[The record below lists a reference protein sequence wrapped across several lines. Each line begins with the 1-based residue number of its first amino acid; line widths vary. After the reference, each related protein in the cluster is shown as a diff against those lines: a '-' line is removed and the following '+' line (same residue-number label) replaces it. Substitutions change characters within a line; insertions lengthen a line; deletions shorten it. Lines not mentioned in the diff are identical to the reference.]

1 MLRIFR
7 HYIPTSLVLL
17 GAAETLIL
25 FVSIYVGV
33 SFGLAMSSESGALLP
48 SQIWAQSLVFCA
60 TMLLGMAAMGFYQRE
75 QRDGPI
81 STVIRLGLSFCVG
94 FGMMAVVYFVIP
106 QLFVGVPA
114 FAVALASSFI
124 GITTCR
130 LVCLAQTDAE
140 CTKRVLVMGTG
151 ERARQIQNLRRASDK
166 VGITIVGFLDVGA
179 DEQSVESDKLLT
191 KTSSLLDLVEKYAI
205 DEIVVAT
212 DDRRKGLP
220 LEDMLE
226 CKMHGTAILQAPE
239 FYERQLGKIRLDSV
253 HPGTMVFAEGF
264 TQAVLRRTEKR
275 IVDVAISVLLLIV
288 TLPIT
293 LLVAIAVALES
304 RGPVFYKQERVGLK
318 GKTFTVLKFRSMNV
332 DAEKNGVAVWA
343 DNEDPRVTRIGHCL
357 RKFRLDE
364 LPQLINVLKGDM
376 SFVGPRPE
384 RPQFVDELSDVI
396 PFYQLRHYVKPGLTG
411 WAQVCY
417 PYGAS
422 INDSRE
428 KLQYDLYYLKNYSLF
443 LDLNVILLTV
453 QVILWGKGAR

>member
-17 GAAETLIL
+17 GAAEAMIL
-25 FVSIYVGV
+25 LVSIYVGV
-33 SFGLAMSSESGALLP
+33 SFSLALP
-48 SQIWAQSLVFCA
+48 TSATAGMLENIWAQSLVFCSA
-60 TMLLGMAAMGFYQRE
+60 MLLGMVAMGFYQRE
-75 QRDGPI
+75 QRDGPV
-81 STVIRLGLSFCVG
+81 STMIRLALSFCVG
-94 FGMMAVVYFVIP
+94 FAAMGFVYFFFP
-106 QLFVGVPA
+106 QLVVGTPA
-114 FAVALASSFI
+114 FLLALGSSFI
-124 GITTCR
+124 GIATCR
-130 LVCLAQTDAE
+130 LICLSHTDAS
-140 CTKRVLVMGTG
+140 CTKRVLVMGAG
-151 ERARQIQNLRRASDK
+151 ERARQIQNLRRAADR

-179 DEQSVESDKLLT
+179 DELQIEEEKLI
-191 KTSSLLDLVEKYAI
+191 SQNGSLLSVVEKYAI

-220 LEDMLE
+220 LEDLLD
-226 CKMHGTAILQAPE
+226 CKMQGVEILQAPE

-253 HPGTMVFAEGF
+253 NPGNMVFAEGY

-275 IVDVAISVLLLIV
+275 VVDVLIATLLLIV
-288 TLPIT
+288 TLPVSI
-293 LLVAIAVALES
+293 VVALAVLLEGG
-304 RGPVFYKQERVGLK
+304 GPILYRQERVGLK
-318 GKTFTVLKFRSMNV
+318 GKTFTVFKFRSMRA

-343 DNEDPRVTRIGHCL
+343 DSADPRVTRIGHIL

-364 LPQLINVLKGDM
+364 LPQLYNVLKGDM

-384 RPQFVDELSDVI
+384 RPQFVDELSDII
-396 PFYQLRHYVKPGLTG
+396 PYYQLRHYVKPGLTG

-422 INDSRE
+422 INDARE

>member
-25 FVSIYVGV
+25 LVSIYVGV
-33 SFGLAMSSESGALLP
+33 SFSLAVPAVASGG
-48 SQIWAQSLVFCA
+48 SVDHIWMQALVFCCA
-60 TMLLGMAAMGFYQRE
+60 MLLGMVAMGFYQRE
-75 QRDGPI
+75 QRDGPL
-81 STVIRLGLSFCVG
+81 STVIRLALSFCVG
-94 FGMMAVVYFVIP
+94 FAVMGFVYLFFP
-106 QLFVGVPA
+106 QIVVSTPA
-114 FAVALASSFI
+114 FSVALASSFL
-124 GITTCR
+124 GIATCR
-130 LVCLAQTDAE
+130 LVCLSHTDAS

-151 ERARQIQNLRRASDK
+151 DRARQIQNLRRSSDR

-179 DEQSVESDKLLT
+179 DDLKVGQDKLIAQNG
-191 KTSSLLDLVEKYAI
+191 SLLDVVEKYAI

-212 DDRRKGLP
+212 DDRRRGLP
-220 LEDMLE
+220 LEDLLE
-226 CKMHGTAILQAPE
+226 CKMHGVAIMQAPE

-253 HPGTMVFAEGF
+253 NPGNMVFAEGY
-264 TQAVLRRTEKR
+264 TQAILRRTEKR
-275 IVDVAISVLLLIV
+275 IVDIVISSLLLIT
-288 TLPIT
+288 TLPIS
-293 LLVAIAVALES
+293 LLVALAVLIEGG
-304 RGPVFYKQERVGLK
+304 GPILYRQERVGLK
-318 GKTFTVLKFRSMNV
+318 GKTFTVLKFRSMRA

-343 DNEDPRVTRIGHCL
+343 DSADPRVTRIGCVL

-364 LPQLINVLKGDM
+364 LPQLYNVLRGDM

-384 RPQFVDELSDVI
+384 RPQFVEELSDVI

-422 INDSRE
+422 INDARE

>member
-33 SFGLAMSSESGALLP
+33 SFGFALSNDVSP
-48 SQIWAQSLVFCA
+48 SVANHIWAQSLVFCIA
-60 TMLLGMAAMGFYQRE
+60 MLVGMAAMGFYQRE

-81 STVIRLGLSFCVG
+81 STVIRLCLSFCVG
-94 FGMMAVVYFVIP
+94 FCMMAVIYFVTP
-106 QLFVGVPA
+106 ELFVGVPA
-114 FAVALASSFI
+114 FMVALGSSFI
-124 GITTCR
+124 GISTCR
-130 LVCLAQTDAE
+130 LVCLAQTDAD

-151 ERARQIQNLRRASDK
+151 EGARQIENLRRASDK
-166 VGITIVGFLDVGA
+166 VGIAIVGFLDVGA
-179 DEQSVESDKLLT
+179 DEQSVESDKVLT
-191 KTSSLLDLVEKYAI
+191 KTGSLLELVEKYAI

-226 CKMHGTAILQAPE
+226 CKMHGTAILQAPD

-275 IVDVAISVLLLIV
+275 IVDVIISAALLLV
-288 TLPIT
+288 TLPISV
-293 LLVAIAVALES
+293 LVAIAVALES
-304 RGPVFYKQERVGLK
+304 KGPVFYKQERVGLK
-318 GKTFTVLKFRSMNV
+318 GKTFTVLKFRSMKA

>member
-33 SFGLAMSSESGALLP
+33 SFGFALSSETSSAAT
-48 SQIWAQSLVFCA
+48 SHIWAQSLVFCFA
-60 TMLLGMAAMGFYQRE
+60 MLLGMAAMGFYQRE
-75 QRDGPI
+75 QRDGPV

-94 FGMMAVVYFVIP
+94 FGVMAVIYFVTP
-106 QLFVGVPA
+106 ELFVGVPA
-114 FAVALASSFI
+114 FAIALGSSFI
-124 GITTCR
+124 GISTCR
-130 LVCLAQTDAE
+130 LVCLAQTDAD
-140 CTKRVLVMGTG
+140 CTKRVLVMGVG
-151 ERARQIQNLRRASDK
+151 ERAHQIQNLRRASDK

-179 DEQSVESDKLLT
+179 DEQIVESEKILT
-191 KTSSLLDLVEKYAI
+191 KSGSLLELVEKYAI

-226 CKMHGTAILQAPE
+226 CKMHGAKILQAPD

-253 HPGTMVFAEGF
+253 HPGTMVFSEGF

-275 IVDVAISVLLLIV
+275 IADVVISAMLLLV
-288 TLPIT
+288 TLPVSV
-293 LLVAIAVALES
+293 LVAIAVALES